1 MSRQR
6 NSLRDE
12 SSVEMEAALERREA
26 DRRRREIRSLVL
38 WQILGLGSFLAIWQ
52 VASGTVVDSFFV
64 SKPTA
69 VLLRLW
75 ELLRTGDFAYHL
87 GYTLFNT
94 LAGYLIG
101 SILGIASATAVTFFP
116 FMAEIIE
123 PFVTALYAVPV
134 VAYAPLLVVWFGIGL
149 LPKILLAALFVFF
162 IVFINT
168 LAGMQETS
176 QHIRQQLLLFGANPI
191 QIARHVTLPSALPFM
206 VSALRI
212 TLPQA
217 MMGAVVGEF
226 ISSNRG
232 IGWFINQSSSN
243 YDTAGV
249 MAGVLVLGGAVM
261 LMNVTLNLLQR
272 KYAKWGRGHDAAVG
286 SVL

>member
-1 MSRQR
+1 MSRQTG
-6 NSLRDE
+6 SLRYA
-12 SSVEMEAALERREA
+12 SVREIEAVLQRKELDRKRREA
-26 DRRRREIRSLVL
+26 RSQLS
-38 WQILGLGSFLAIWQ
+38 WQILALGVFLAVWQ

-64 SKPTA
+64 SKPSA
-69 VLLRLW
+69 IALKLW
-75 ELLRTGDFAYHL
+75 DLLRTGDFAYHL

-101 SILGIASATAVTFFP
+101 STLGIALAAAVTFFP
-116 FMAEIIE
+116 LMNEIIE

-134 VAYAPLLVVWFGIGL
+134 VAYAPLLVVWFGIGV

-176 QHIRQQLLLFGANPI
+176 HHMRQQLLLFGANRM
-191 QIARHVTLPSALPFM
+191 QIAWHVTLPSALPFT

-217 MMGAVVGEF
+217 MIGAVVGEF

-261 LMNVTLNLLQR
+261 LMNLMLNFLQR
-272 KYAKWGRGHDAAVG
+272 KYAKWGRVHGAALG